1 MSIII
6 QKTLMP
12 WSNLNGEAYD
22 DSLLNTGKYIG
33 ILERSFVFVLA
44 NRWEAAGFLLAAKS
58 MFRFG
63 DLKESKDRKLT
74 EYILLGTL
82 LSFGI
87 AIVISMLTIYLA
99 KLIQ

>member
-22 DSLLNTGKYIG
+22 DSLLNAGKYIG

-44 NRWEAAGFLLAAKS
+44 NRWEAAGFILVSKS
-58 MFRFG
+58 VFKFG

-74 EYILLGTL
+74 GFILLSTIFSIGR
-82 LSFGI
+82 
-87 AIVISMLTIYLA
+87 AVVISTLAIYLA